1 MQQPQKYKKEEMMKV
16 AKIALRLGV
25 SRQHV
30 YNLIDQGR
38 LKPAFRFG
46 ASRTLWVPLPAVE
59 EFELGVEYQPNL

>member
-1 MQQPQKYKKEEMMKV
+1 MCC
-16 AKIALRLGV
+16 

-46 ASRTLWVPLPAVE
+46 RSKGLFIPRSVLE
-59 EFELGVEYQPNL
+59 EFKQNCRVDPGA